1 MTMNWSRHHTFVA
14 PRTHHPRTVD
24 ELRQI
29 VAHAQTCKAL
39 GSAHS
44 FHHIADSDG
53 DVIVLD
59 ALQGIP
65 ELDDTRGVVRA
76 PAGMRYG
83 ELASFLAPTR
93 WALHNMASLPHISL
107 AGTVMTGTHGS
118 GVRHGNLATAVI
130 GMTVVTAS
138 GDVVEWDRA
147 TLGDDFDGVVI
158 SLGALGVVTHV
169 TLQLVP
175 SFMMRQDLY
184 QHLPFATAV
193 QEFDAIMSSSYSVSM
208 FTTWQGDTIDQV
220 WRKSVAD
227 EITHMPDMWYGG
239 AKATRN
245 VHPIEALSAEPCTA
259 QMGVVGSWHERMPHF
274 RLDFT
279 PSNGDE
285 LQTEYYVARQDAPA
299 AMQAINAL
307 RAQIAPLLHV
317 SEIRTIAADTLW
329 MSGHYERD
337 SVAIHFT
344 WQRRWSEVRQVL
356 PHIEA
361 ALAPFAVRPHWG
373 KLYTMDA
380 RPTFPRMGDFL
391 RLREHLDPHAK
402 FVNAWL
408 REFVL

>member
-14 PRTHHPRTVD
+14 PRIHHPRTVD

-29 VAHAQTCKAL
+29 VAHAQLCKAM

-53 DVIVLD
+53 DIVVLD
-59 ALQGIP
+59 ALQGAP

-83 ELASFLAPTR
+83 ELAAFLAPTR

-118 GVRHGNLATAVI
+118 GVKQQNLAAAVVS
-130 GMTVVTAS
+130 MTVVMAS
-138 GDVVEWDRA
+138 GDVVEWNRD
-147 TLGDDFDGVVI
+147 TLGADFDGVVV
-158 SLGALGVVTHV
+158 SLGALGMVTHV

-175 SFMMRQDLY
+175 TLQMRQNLY

-193 QEFDAIMSSSYSVSM
+193 QEFETIMSSSYSVSM
-208 FTTWQGDTIDQV
+208 FTTWQGDTIDQL

-227 EITHMPDMWYGG
+227 QSVEMPDTWYG
-239 AKATRN
+239 APKAMRN
-245 VHPIEALSAEPCTA
+245 LHPIEALSAEPCTP

-274 RLDFT
+274 LPDFT

-299 AMQAINAL
+299 AMQAIHAL
-307 RAQIAPLLHV
+307 RGQIAPLLHV
-317 SEIRTIAADTLW
+317 SEIRTIAADSMWL
-329 MSGHYERD
+329 SGQYERD
-337 SVAIHFT
+337 SVAFHFT
-344 WQRRWSEVRQVL
+344 WQRRWPEVRQVL

-373 KLYTMDA
+373 KLYSMDA

-391 RLREHLDPHAK
+391 RLRAHMDPRNK